1 MVTVASLNCPNA
13 LVRFARDFCQRKSDV
28 GFSKVQWLPAPASN
42 MPRDM
47 QEFRTRERCEFAQKN
62 RWRMTIENDGTA
74 NLLALVSRLQRK
86 ILAIIGTRP
95 KGGLPQHH
103 AEALLQK
110 VRHPRGSNVRG
121 NLHPRSSFIQLLPQL
136 GFGRGQPAFET
147 LTISNITLVS

>member
-13 LVRFARDFCQRKSDV
+13 LVRFARVFCQRKSDV

-42 MPRDM
+42 MPRNM

-95 KGGLPQHH
+95 KGGLPQHAPRRYFKKSDTRAVQTCAGIYTPGH
-103 AEALLQK
+103 LL
-110 VRHPRGSNVRG
+110 SNCF
-121 NLHPRSSFIQLLPQL
+121 RS
-136 GFGRGQPAFET
+136 
-147 LTISNITLVS
+147 LVLAVASQRSRPSP